1 MQRPR
6 GRTLLTSDKAFYKA
20 FVEGLKVLG
29 KPNVD
34 LVLRTLEEENIV
46 QGETV
51 DRDRLE
57 PALRSIF
64 GEGAK
69 VFMEFAKSPKATH

>member
-1 MQRPR
+1 LKSD
-6 GRTLLTSDKAFYKA
+6 RTYYESLVDS
-20 FVEGLKVLG
+20 LKVLG

-34 LVLRTLEEENIV
+34 LVLRALEDADVISE
-46 QGETV
+46 GRV

-57 PALRSIF
+57 PVLRSIF

-69 VFMEFAKSPKATH
+69 VFLEFAKHPRATH

>member
-1 MQRPR
+1 M
-6 GRTLLTSDKAFYKA
+6 
-20 FVEGLKVLG
+20 VLG

-34 LVLRTLEEENIV
+34 LVLRALGEQNIIHD
-46 QGETV
+46 GIV
-51 DRDRLE
+51 DRVKLE

-69 VFMEFAKSPKATH
+69 VFLEFANRPRATHQ